1 MILKQKVNRMNE
13 RFKVFG
19 LVAVLG
25 FMAGVIADL
34 TSTYVLP
41 ALMAILPAFL
51 NARYL
56 LSGFAGACLTLV
68 LVSVWAYITGSS
80 ER

>member
-1 MILKQKVNRMNE
+1 LNE
-13 RFKVFG
+13 RFKIFV

-25 FMAGVIADL
+25 FFAGVIADL
-34 TSTYVLP
+34 TATYILP
-41 ALMAILPAFL
+41 TLVTLLPAFL

-68 LVSVWAYITGSS
+68 LVSVWAYINGSS

>member
-1 MILKQKVNRMNE
+1 MGE
-13 RFKVFG
+13 RFKIFIF
-19 LVAVLG
+19 VAILG
-25 FMAGVIADL
+25 FFAGVVADL
-34 TSTYVLP
+34 ASTYAIP
-41 ALMAILPAFL
+41 ALMSILPAFL

-68 LVSVWAYITGSS
+68 LVSVWAYISPS

>member
-1 MILKQKVNRMNE
+1 MNE

-34 TSTYVLP
+34 TSEYIIPGLV
-41 ALMAILPAFL
+41 AILPAFFS
-51 NARYL
+51 ARYI
-56 LSGFAGACLTLV
+56 LSGLAGACLTLV
-68 LVSVWAYITGSS
+68 LVSVWAYITGSTTQ
-80 ER
+80 R

>member
-1 MILKQKVNRMNE
+1 MNE
-13 RFKVFG
+13 RLKVFG
-19 LVAVLG
+19 LVAILG

-34 TSTYVLP
+34 TAEFVIP
-41 ALMAILPAFL
+41 ALVAILPAFL
-51 NARYL
+51 NARYI
-56 LSGFAGACLTLV
+56 LSGLAGACLTLV

>member
-1 MILKQKVNRMNE
+1 MNE
-13 RFKVFG
+13 RLKIFL

-25 FMAGVIADL
+25 FLAGVIADL
-34 TSTYVLP
+34 TSTYVIP
-41 ALMAILPAFL
+41 ALQALLPAFL

-68 LVSVWAYITGSS
+68 LVSVWAYVTGTP

>member
-1 MILKQKVNRMNE
+1 MGE
-13 RFKVFG
+13 RLKVFA
-19 LVAVLG
+19 LVAILG
-25 FMAGVIADL
+25 FVAGVIADL
-34 TSTYVLP
+34 TAEFVIP
-41 ALMAILPAFL
+41 ALVAILPAFL
-51 NARYL
+51 NARYI

>member
-1 MILKQKVNRMNE
+1 MGE
-13 RFKVFG
+13 RLKVFA

-25 FMAGVIADL
+25 FIAGVIADL
-34 TSTYVLP
+34 TATYVIP
-41 ALMAILPAFL
+41 ALTAILPAFL

-56 LSGFAGACLTLV
+56 LSGFAGAVLTLV
-68 LVSVWAYITGSS
+68 LVSVWAYITAPS

>member
-1 MILKQKVNRMNE
+1 MNE
-13 RFKVFG
+13 RFKVFVF
-19 LVAVLG
+19 VALLG

-34 TSTYVLP
+34 TAEFVIP
-41 ALMAILPAFL
+41 ALAAILPAFL
-51 NARYL
+51 NARYI
-56 LSGFAGACLTLV
+56 LSGLAGACLTLV

>member
-1 MILKQKVNRMNE
+1 MGE
-13 RFKVFG
+13 RFKIFIF
-19 LVAVLG
+19 VAILG
-25 FMAGVIADL
+25 FFAGVVADL
-34 TSTYVLP
+34 ASTYAIP
-41 ALMAILPAFL
+41 ALMQLLPAFL

-68 LVSVWAYITGSS
+68 LVSVWAYISPA

>member
-1 MILKQKVNRMNE
+1 LNSKQKVKKMNE
-13 RFKVFG
+13 RFKVFVF
-19 LVAVLG
+19 VALLG

-34 TSTYVLP
+34 TAEFVIP
-41 ALMAILPAFL
+41 ALAAILPAFL
-51 NARYL
+51 NARYI
-56 LSGFAGACLTLV
+56 LSGLAGACLTLV